1 MVFGG
6 CVLEV
11 GGVGVKINVYLST
24 SKITFSSVTFEKL
37 QFRGIVGMPF
47 FFFFCIIS
55 SQHKNPE
62 SSSIPEKF
70 CFCFS
75 DLQT

>member
-47 FFFFCIIS
+47 FFFCIIS

>member
-47 FFFFCIIS
+47 FFFLHNF
-55 SQHKNPE
+55 
-62 SSSIPEKF
+62 
-70 CFCFS
+70 FS
-75 DLQT
+75 T